1 MGPLGLLRPDLRR
14 LCLQVGLIAIP
25 LAILLVIGIYFLRQ
39 DKLLVQSEA
48 RQQAQDL
55 ARNSTVIWSSIVTNF
70 PPASSFT
77 NANPWSSNEVYFAVD
92 QSNHIIFPPPL
103 NFFRAGENP
112 KFSLDPGL
120 SNLWMEA
127 EAAEFLQHDFSR
139 ASQLWND
146 LSRSAVPPAVK
157 AIAAYNLAL
166 LLEKSGRTNDA
177 DSLLIELSDAP
188 TTYRLE
194 TGLPLAPMAALKRL
208 SHSNPTNT
216 LALALRLVYE
226 PTEFSGFLLD
236 QLPPGTPE
244 LLSVPLLWSQHQ
256 LARVLQTSFAQSTN
270 LLLDH
275 EGVRWCLFPSG
286 QNIFGR
292 TSQEVETLLRTGLS
306 SISVPSYLTLMLY
319 RGDHLLY
326 SSQAEGHGELMASA
340 STSPFSQDRVQVL
353 LSNPNL
359 LFARQRQRATWIAS
373 LLALSTVIALIGIV
387 HTSRSHWKQQ
397 RLNRMKSNFVSSVTH
412 ELRAP
417 LASMRLMSEGLQ
429 NGRIRDPEKQS
440 EYFSYLVQ
448 ECRRLSALVEN
459 VLSFSR
465 IEQNKRVYE
474 FEPVDLQM
482 VIVSAINTM
491 LPFAT
496 ERTVQLLFSPDEKGH
511 TINGDGLALQQALVN
526 LLDNAIKHSSP
537 GTSVQ
542 ISCKSSK
549 DKVTIEVTDTGPG
562 IPVRER
568 ERIFDLFYR
577 LGSELRRDTQGVGIG
592 LSIVR
597 HVVRAHNGT
606 IDVDSTPGKG
616 ARFIITIH
624 RR

>member
-1 MGPLGLLRPDLRR
+1 
-14 LCLQVGLIAIP
+14 
-25 LAILLVIGIYFLRQ
+25 
-39 DKLLVQSEA
+39 
-48 RQQAQDL
+48 
-55 ARNSTVIWSSIVTNF
+55 
-70 PPASSFT
+70 
-77 NANPWSSNEVYFAVD
+77 
-92 QSNHIIFPPPL
+92 
-103 NFFRAGENP
+103 
-112 KFSLDPGL
+112 
-120 SNLWMEA
+120 
-127 EAAEFLQHDFSR
+127 
-139 ASQLWND
+139 
-146 LSRSAVPPAVK
+146 
-157 AIAAYNLAL
+157 
-166 LLEKSGRTNDA
+166 
-177 DSLLIELSDAP
+177 
-188 TTYRLE
+188 
-194 TGLPLAPMAALKRL
+194 
-208 SHSNPTNT
+208 
-216 LALALRLVYE
+216 
-226 PTEFSGFLLD
+226 
-236 QLPPGTPE
+236 
-244 LLSVPLLWSQHQ
+244 
-256 LARVLQTSFAQSTN
+256 
-270 LLLDH
+270 
-275 EGVRWCLFPSG
+275 
-286 QNIFGR
+286 
-292 TSQEVETLLRTGLS
+292 
-306 SISVPSYLTLMLY
+306 
-319 RGDHLLY
+319 
-326 SSQAEGHGELMASA
+326 
-340 STSPFSQDRVQVL
+340 
-353 LSNPNL
+353 
-359 LFARQRQRATWIAS
+359 
-373 LLALSTVIALIGIV
+373 V

-448 ECRRLSALVEN
+448 ECRRLSSLVEN

-496 ERTVQLLFSPDEKGH
+496 ERTVQLLFSPDEKGL

-537 GTSVQ
+537 GASVN

-597 HVVRAHNGT
+597 HVVQAHNGT
-606 IDVDSTPGKG
+606 IEVDSTPGKG
-616 ARFIITIH
+616 ARFIITIL